1 MWVFDG
7 HKPLSCEFLRLL
19 WLILSNSLENK
30 RSKGVLN
37 DFRANSERLIANM
50 EALIETI
57 IFFKKQAKS
66 KPLGVR

>member
-1 MWVFDG
+1 
-7 HKPLSCEFLRLL
+7 
-19 WLILSNSLENK
+19 
-30 RSKGVLN
+30 
-37 DFRANSERLIANM
+37 LIANM